1 MDIRLGVVVLI
12 FVGFGFGTVV
22 NGFGVVVN
30 GFGVVVNGFG
40 VVNGF
45 RVVVLTVVGFT
56 FWVGLVVA
64 MVVNF

>member
-1 MDIRLGVVVLI
+1 MLI
-12 FVGFGFGTVV
+12 FVGFGLGTVV

-40 VVNGF
+40 VV
-45 RVVVLTVVGFT
+45 VLTVVGFT